1 MIVKGI
7 KMKSQIKVTTSV
19 LLITAIYS
27 SSTSADWGSFFED
40 LTTTGKELLSNPET
54 VSTVT
59 SSAANLD
66 YNTIVSGLKEALD
79 VGTRQAINSVSQ
91 KDGYLSNELIKI
103 AMPTEL
109 QQASGLMRKFGLS
122 TLADEFEQSINHAAE
137 AAAPQASNIIVG
149 AIKEMSIEDANTILQ
164 GSDNAATQYFRDKT
178 SAQLSELFRPSIEN
192 SLNQVGSTK
201 YYNELTSQVA
211 AIPLI
216 GDTINLDLP
225 AYVTEQA
232 LNGLFTVIA
241 QEEKKIRDNP
251 AARTTE
257 LLKQVFGK

>member
-1 MIVKGI
+1 MLSKKII
-7 KMKSQIKVTTSV
+7 TALLVTT
-19 LLITAIYS
+19 IAFS
-27 SSTSADWGSFFED
+27 SSSYADWGSFLKD
-40 LTTTGKELLSNPET
+40 LTTAGEELLSNPDT
-54 VSTVT
+54 ASTVT
-59 SSAANLD
+59 SSASNLD
-66 YNTIVSGLKEALD
+66 YDTIVSGLKEALD
-79 VGTRQAINSVSQ
+79 VGTRQAVNSVSQ

-122 TLADEFEQSINHAAE
+122 ALADEFEQSINHAAE
-137 AAAPQASNIIVG
+137 AAAPQATNIIVG

-164 GSDNAATQYFRDKT
+164 GSDDAATQYFRDKT
-178 SAQLSELFRPSIEN
+178 SAQLSELFRPSIES

-201 YYNELTSQVA
+201 YYNELTGQVA
-211 AIPLI
+211 AVPLI
-216 GDTINLDLP
+216 GETINLDLP
-225 AYVTEQA
+225 GYVTEQA

-241 QEEKKIRDNP
+241 QEEKKIRENP